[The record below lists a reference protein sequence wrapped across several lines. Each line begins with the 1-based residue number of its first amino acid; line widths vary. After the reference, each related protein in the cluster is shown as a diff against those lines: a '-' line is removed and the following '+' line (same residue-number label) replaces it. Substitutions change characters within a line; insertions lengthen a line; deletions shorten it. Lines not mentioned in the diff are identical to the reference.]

1 MSVSETLLVDTG
13 AWIAL
18 FDTTEQDHE
27 AIVEVADLIEIA
39 HLVVPWPVT
48 YEILRTRFVRRP
60 AWVAALDQRLSKPS
74 VTFIDDA
81 AYCNIAYSLT
91 LEASIRHKRDLSM
104 VDMLCRILI
113 DDPNVDIKYLLTVN
127 KKDFYDVCA
136 SNGVEIWP

>member
-18 FDTTEQDHE
+18 FDPTEQHHDTL
-27 AIVEVADLIEIA
+27 AGVADLIDLP
-39 HLVVPWPVT
+39 HLVVPWPT
-48 YEILRTRFVRRP
+48 AYETLWTRFVRRP
-60 AWVAALDQRLSKPS
+60 TWVAALDQRLSKSS

-81 AYCNIAYSLT
+81 AYRKEAYALT
-91 LEASIRHKRDLSM
+91 VASSVRRKRDLSM
-104 VDMLCRILI
+104 VDMLCRLLI

-127 KKDFYDVCA
+127 KRDFHDVCA